1 MQINKAQ
8 ELIINTYINTLKQ
21 YPFDTD
27 FCTAA
32 KVLENVLKMLKG
44 QPYYKFDKKEFKTF
58 LDVIKEIR
66 KKNVETKEEK
76 DSIDIFIESLKIF
89 VDANWEMI
97 SQNKG
102 FEVK

>member
-8 ELIINTYINTLKQ
+8 ELIINTYINMLKQ

-32 KVLENVLKMLKG
+32 IVLENVLKMLKG
-44 QPYYKFDKKEFKTF
+44 QPYYKFDKKEFKTL
-58 LDVIKEIR
+58 LDVMKEIR

-76 DSIDIFIESLKIF
+76 DSIDNFVESLKVL
-89 VDANWEMI
+89 VDTNWEKSLNMEF
-97 SQNKG
+97 K
-102 FEVK
+102 

>member
-32 KVLENVLKMLKG
+32 KVLENVKI
-44 QPYYKFDKKEFKTF
+44 PRHVNTKKEN
-58 LDVIKEIR
+58 I
-66 KKNVETKEEK
+66 
-76 DSIDIFIESLKIF
+76 SLF
-89 VDANWEMI
+89 VHL
-97 SQNKG
+97 
-102 FEVK
+102 FVT

>member
-44 QPYYKFDKKEFKTF
+44 HPYNKFKKEEFKTL

-76 DSIDIFIESLKIF
+76 DSIDNFVESLKVL
-89 VDANWEMI
+89 VDTNWEKSLNMEF
-97 SQNKG
+97 K
-102 FEVK
+102 

>member
-1 MQINKAQ
+1 MHINKAQ

-21 YPFDTD
+21 YSFDTD

-44 QPYYKFDKKEFKTF
+44 HPYNKFKKEEFKTL

-76 DSIDIFIESLKIF
+76 DSIDKFVESLKIF
-89 VDANWEMI
+89 VDANWEMM

>member
-76 DSIDIFIESLKIF
+76 DSIDNFVESLKVL
-89 VDANWEMI
+89 VDTNWEKSLNMEF
-97 SQNKG
+97 K
-102 FEVK
+102 

>member
-27 FCTAA
+27 FFTAA

-76 DSIDIFIESLKIF
+76 DSIDNFVESLKVL
-89 VDANWEMI
+89 VDTNWEKSLNMEF
-97 SQNKG
+97 K
-102 FEVK
+102 